1 MRAYILS
8 IGRELILGHITDT
21 NATFLSQELT
31 ILGIELLHVV
41 QVSDDRA
48 RISNVIRTALAEA
61 DLVICT
67 GGIGPTADDLTREA
81 IADVVGETPEVD
93 AELLATIERFFA
105 ARGQT
110 MPDQNKKQAW
120 LIPSAE
126 VLPNPVGTAPGWFV
140 QTDGKIVVSMPG
152 VPREMFRMWSEQVT
166 PRLQE
171 LLPNRIVS
179 MVRFKTIGIGESA
192 AEQTL
197 KDLVALENPVVATYA
212 KDDGVHILVAAVA
225 NDQGEADTIRDDAA
239 REVEKR
245 LAQYIYATNDTSLA
259 DALIQLVRDRSGILG
274 IVDSGGGGR
283 FASLILSSPE
293 AETILAR
300 TTSSASENLNA
311 SQLAK
316 TATKDAAT
324 IGVGVAA
331 TYTAA
336 ENGLFNAEV
345 TVAIAGDASVEECFP
360 LKARYEEVQRRSGMI
375 AADVL
380 HRYLKSQG

>member
-1 MRAYILS
+1 
-8 IGRELILGHITDT
+8 
-21 NATFLSQELT
+21 
-31 ILGIELLHVV
+31 
-41 QVSDDRA
+41 
-48 RISNVIRTALAEA
+48 
-61 DLVICT
+61 
-67 GGIGPTADDLTREA
+67 
-81 IADVVGETPEVD
+81 
-93 AELLATIERFFA
+93 
-105 ARGQT
+105 

-120 LIPSAE
+120 RIPSAE

-140 QTDGKIVVSMPG
+140 QTYGKIVVSMPG
-152 VPREMFRMWSEQVT
+152 VPREMFRMWSEQVV
-166 PRLQE
+166 PRLQQR
-171 LLPNRIVS
+171 LPNRIVS

-225 NDQGEADTIRDDAA
+225 NDQRAADKTRDYAA

-245 LAQYIYATNDTSLA
+245 LGQYIYATNDTSLA
-259 DALIQLVRDRSGILG
+259 DALIQLVRDRSGRLG

-300 TTSSASENLNA
+300 TASSASENVDA
-311 SQLAK
+311 SQLAE
-316 TATKDAAT
+316 TATKGGAT
-324 IGVGVAA
+324 ISVGISAN
-331 TYTAA
+331 YTAA

-345 TVAIAGDASVEECFP
+345 TIAIAGDGSVEECFP
-360 LKARYEEVQRRSGMI
+360 LKARYEEVQRRSAMI

-380 HRYLKSQG
+380 HRYLNSQS